1 MSVYVVFFGGWKASK
16 IEMELWLASAKNVC
30 GADVEYDAFPYPDGA
45 GYRDTNAV
53 DGFSKQ
59 FDGAIKKIKDSGAA
73 TTYIVGHSS
82 GCAIANELNSRL
94 KGDQSHITLVD
105 LDGFA
110 PSPDQI
116 KKSTLQV
123 WSAEGAK
130 GGKSLHHDD
139 WGPYSSQLQVYTA
152 ASATNK
158 WSLHFS
164 LVNTAATDAIK
175 SSSDEDLKKGYAGCI
190 ANLCWLR

>member
-1 MSVYVVFFGGWKASK
+1 VAGERQKS
-16 IEMELWLASAKNVC
+16 VC
-30 GADVEYDAFPYPDGA
+30 GGDVEYDAFPYPEGA
-45 GYRDTNAV
+45 GSRDTDAV
-53 DGFSKQ
+53 NGFKKY
-59 FDGAIKKIKDSGAA
+59 DEVMKKIKHTGAA
-73 TTYIVGHSS
+73 MTYIVGHSS
-82 GCAIANELNSRL
+82 GCAIANEVNSRL
-94 KGDQSHITLVD
+94 GGDHQNVTLVD

-110 PSPDQI
+110 PSPGQI
-116 KKSTLQV
+116 NKSSLQV

-139 WGPYSSQLQVYTA
+139 WGRYSSQLQVNTA

-164 LVNTAATDAIK
+164 LVSTAATDAIK
-175 SSSDEDLKKGYAGCI
+175 SSPDEDLKKGYAGCI

>member
-1 MSVYVVFFGGWKASK
+1 MRCSALTNKLVVGV
-16 IEMELWLASAKNVC
+16 I
-30 GADVEYDAFPYPDGA
+30 
-45 GYRDTNAV
+45 
-53 DGFSKQ
+53 
-59 FDGAIKKIKDSGAA
+59 
-73 TTYIVGHSS
+73 
-82 GCAIANELNSRL
+82 GCAIANKLNSRIE
-94 KGDQSHITLVD
+94 GDHSHITLVD

-116 KKSTLQV
+116 KKLSLQA
-123 WSAEGAK
+123 WCAEGAK

-175 SSSDEDLKKGYAGCI
+175 SGSDGHDWIHSSSEVRICGRA
-190 ANLCWLR
+190 

>member
-16 IEMELWLASAKNVC
+16 IQMELWLASAKTIC
-30 GADVEYDAFPYPDGA
+30 GSDVEYDAFPYPDGA
-45 GYRDTNAV
+45 GSGDKAAV
-53 DGFSKQ
+53 NNFKQ
-59 FDGAIKKIKDSGAA
+59 FDAAIKKIEGSAA
-73 TTYIVGHSS
+73 DTVYIVGHSS

-94 KGDQSHITLVD
+94 KGDHGRITLID

-110 PSPDQI
+110 PSRDQI
-116 KKSTLQV
+116 KGSTHQV

-130 GGKSLHHDD
+130 GGQSLHHDD
-139 WGPYSSQLQVYTA
+139 WGVYQSQLQVYTA
-152 ASATNK
+152 ASASNI

-190 ANLCWLR
+190 ANLCWLK

>member
-94 KGDQSHITLVD
+94 KGDHSHITLVD

-116 KKSTLQV
+116 NQRTTGRRDQAPRRAV
-123 WSAEGAK
+123 SARTRVGAF
-130 GGKSLHHDD
+130 SCEDSHHPR
-139 WGPYSSQLQVYTA
+139 GER
-152 ASATNK
+152 
-158 WSLHFS
+158 F
-164 LVNTAATDAIK
+164 
-175 SSSDEDLKKGYAGCI
+175 
-190 ANLCWLR
+190 

>member
-30 GADVEYDAFPYPDGA
+30 GTDVEYDAFPYPDGA

-59 FDGAIKKIKDSGAA
+59 FDGAINKI
-73 TTYIVGHSS
+73 GHSS

-94 KGDQSHITLVD
+94 KGDHSHITLVD

-116 KKSTLQV
+116 KKSSLQV

-130 GGKSLHHDD
+130 GGANHHDD
-139 WGPYSSQLQVYTA
+139 WGPYSSQLQGAYT

-158 WSLHFS
+158 VVASFLPGQLRRDRRHQK
-164 LVNTAATDAIK
+164 V
-175 SSSDEDLKKGYAGCI
+175 SSDEDLKEATPGASRTCVGSD
-190 ANLCWLR
+190 RF

>member
-16 IEMELWLASAKNVC
+16 IQMEQWVSSAKNIC
-30 GADVEYDAFPYPDGA
+30 GGDVGYDAFPYPDGA
-45 GYRDTNAV
+45 GSGETAAV
-53 DGFSKQ
+53 SGFKKY
-59 FDGAIKKIKDSGAA
+59 AEVTKKIRDSGAA
-73 TTYIVGHSS
+73 MTYIVGHSS
-82 GCAIANELNSRL
+82 GCAIANEVNSRIE
-94 KGDQSHITLVD
+94 GDHSNLTLVD

-110 PSPDQI
+110 PSPDQV
-116 KKSTLQV
+116 KNSSLQV

-139 WGPYSSQLQVYTA
+139 WGTYSSQLQVYTA

-175 SSSDEDLKKGYAGCI
+175 SSSDEDLEKGYAGCI

>member
-16 IEMELWLASAKNVC
+16 IEMGLWLASANSIC
-30 GADVEYDAFPYPDGA
+30 GGDVAYDAFPYPDGA
-45 GYRDTNAV
+45 GSGDTAAV
-53 DGFSKQ
+53 NSFKQ
-59 FDGAIKKIKDSGAA
+59 FDEAIKKVEGSSAETI
-73 TTYIVGHSS
+73 YIVGHSS
-82 GCAIANELNSRL
+82 GCAIANELNSRIT
-94 KGDQSHITLVD
+94 GDHKKITLVA

-110 PSPDQI
+110 PSPGQI
-116 KKSTLQV
+116 KKSSLQV

-130 GGKSLHHDD
+130 GGQSLHHDD
-139 WGPYSSQLQVYTA
+139 WGRLQSQLHVYTA

-175 SSSDEDLKKGYAGCI
+175 SSSDDDLKKGYAGCI

>member
-1 MSVYVVFFGGWKASK
+1 MKIYVVFIGGFQSSK
-16 IEMELWLASAKNVC
+16 TDMQLWLTSATTQRGDVDFDAYPFPAIRH
-30 GADVEYDAFPYPDGA
+30 ADAKSAVA
-45 GYRDTNAV
+45 GFED
-53 DGFSKQ
+53 Q
-59 FDGAIKKIKDSGAA
+59 FDDIIKKIEGSDADRIF
-73 TTYIVGHSS
+73 IVGHSS
-82 GCAIANELNSRL
+82 GCAIANELNSRIT
-94 KGDQSHITLVD
+94 GDHKNITLVD

-110 PSPDQI
+110 PSPGQV
-116 KKSTLQV
+116 KKSSLQV

-130 GGKSLHHDD
+130 GGQSLHHDD
-139 WGPYSSQLQVYTA
+139 WGRLQSQLQVYTA

-175 SSSDEDLKKGYAGCI
+175 SSSDDDLKKGYAGCI

>member
-1 MSVYVVFFGGWKASK
+1 MSVYVVFFGGFKASK
-16 IEMELWLASAKNVC
+16 IDMELWLASANSIC
-30 GADVEYDAFPYPDGA
+30 GGDVVYDAFPYPDGA
-45 GYRDTNAV
+45 RSGDTAAV
-53 DGFSKQ
+53 NGFKQ
-59 FDGAIKKIKDSGAA
+59 FDTAIKKVEGSSADTI
-73 TTYIVGHSS
+73 YIVGHSS
-82 GCAIANELNSRL
+82 GCAIANELNSRI
-94 KGDQSHITLVD
+94 KGDHSRITLVD

-110 PSPDQI
+110 PSVDQI
-116 KKSTLQV
+116 RKSSHQV

-139 WGPYSSQLQVYTA
+139 WGRFQGQLQVYTA
-152 ASATNK
+152 SSATNI

-164 LVNTAATDAIK
+164 LVNTAATNAIK

>member
-16 IEMELWLASAKNVC
+16 IEMELWLASAKTVC
-30 GADVEYDAFPYPDGA
+30 GSDVEYDAFPYPSGA
-45 GYRDTNAV
+45 GSGDTAAV
-53 DGFSKQ
+53 NGFKQ
-59 FDGAIKKIKDSGAA
+59 FDAAIKKIEDSGAD
-73 TTYIVGHSS
+73 TIYIVGHSS
-82 GCAIANELNSRL
+82 GCAIANELNSRI
-94 KGDQSHITLVD
+94 KGDHSHITLVD

-110 PSPDQI
+110 PSAGQI
-116 KKSTLQV
+116 KKSTHEV

>member
-1 MSVYVVFFGGWKASK
+1 MSVYVVFFGGWKATK
-16 IEMELWLASAKNVC
+16 IQMGLWLASAKTIC
-30 GADVEYDAFPYPDGA
+30 GSDVEYDAFAYPDGA
-45 GYRDTNAV
+45 GYKDTDAV
-53 DGFSKQ
+53 NNFTK
-59 FDGAIKKIKDSGAA
+59 FDEAIEKIEKSGAD
-73 TTYIVGHSS
+73 TKYIVGHSS

-94 KGDQSHITLVD
+94 KGDHSHIMLVD

-116 KKSTLQV
+116 KKSNLQV

-130 GGKSLHHDD
+130 GGQSLHHDD
-139 WGPYSSQLQVYTA
+139 WGSLQSQLQVYTA
-152 ASATNK
+152 ASATNI

-164 LVNTAATDAIK
+164 LVNTAVTDSIK

-190 ANLCWLR
+190 ANLCWLK

>member
-59 FDGAIKKIKDSGAA
+59 FDGAIKKIEDSGAA

-94 KGDQSHITLVD
+94 KGDHSHITLVD

-116 KKSTLQV
+116 KKSSLQV

>member
-16 IEMELWLASAKNVC
+16 IEMGLWLASARNIC
-30 GADVEYDAFPYPDGA
+30 GEDVEYDAFPYPEGA
-45 GYRDTNAV
+45 GSSDTSAV
-53 DGFSKQ
+53 SRFRQ
-59 FDGAIKKIKDSGAA
+59 FDAVIKKVTESGAD
-73 TTYIVGHSS
+73 TIYIVGHSS
-82 GCAIANELNSRL
+82 GCAIANEANSRI
-94 KGDQSHITLVD
+94 KGDHSHITLVD

-110 PSPDQI
+110 PSADQI
-116 KKSTLQV
+116 KKSSLQV

-139 WGPYSSQLQVYTA
+139 WGPYTGQLQVYTA

-190 ANLCWLR
+190 ANLCWLS

>member
-16 IEMELWLASAKNVC
+16 IEMGLWLASANNIC
-30 GADVEYDAFPYPDGA
+30 GGDVVYDAYPYPHGA
-45 GYRDTNAV
+45 GSGDTAAV
-53 DGFSKQ
+53 NNFKQ
-59 FDGAIKKIKDSGAA
+59 FDEAIKKIEGCGAD
-73 TTYIVGHSS
+73 TIYIVGHSS
-82 GCAIANELNSRL
+82 GCAIANELNSRI
-94 KGDQSHITLVD
+94 KGDHKNITLVA

-110 PSPDQI
+110 PSVAQV
-116 KKSTLQV
+116 KNSSLQV

-130 GGKSLHHDD
+130 GGQSLHHDD
-139 WGPYSSQLQVYTA
+139 WGRLQSQLHVYTA
-152 ASATNK
+152 ASATNI

-175 SSSDEDLKKGYAGCI
+175 SSSDDDLKKGYAGCI

>member
-30 GADVEYDAFPYPDGA
+30 GMDVEYDAFPYPDGA

-59 FDGAIKKIKDSGAA
+59 FDGAIKKI
-73 TTYIVGHSS
+73 GHSS

-94 KGDQSHITLVD
+94 KGDHSHITLVD

-116 KKSTLQV
+116 KKSSLQV

>member
-1 MSVYVVFFGGWKASK
+1 MSVYVVFFGGWKGSK

-94 KGDQSHITLVD
+94 KGDHSHITLVD

-116 KKSTLQV
+116 KKSSLQV

>member
-1 MSVYVVFFGGWKASK
+1 MSVYVAFFGGWKAST
-16 IEMELWLASAKNVC
+16 IEMGLWLASAKNIC
-30 GADVEYDAFPYPDGA
+30 GDDVEYDAYPYPHGA
-45 GYRDTNAV
+45 GSGDTAAV
-53 DGFSKQ
+53 NNFKQ
-59 FDGAIKKIKDSGAA
+59 FDEAIKKVEGSGAE
-73 TTYIVGHSS
+73 TIYIVGHSS
-82 GCAIANELNSRL
+82 GCAIANELNSRI
-94 KGDQSHITLVD
+94 KGDHKNITLVD

-110 PSPDQI
+110 PSPGQV
-116 KKSTLQV
+116 KKSSLQV

-130 GGKSLHHDD
+130 GGQSLHHDD
-139 WGPYSSQLQVYTA
+139 WGRVQSQLQVYTA

>member
-45 GYRDTNAV
+45 GYSDKNAV

-59 FDGAIKKIKDSGAA
+59 FDVAIKKIEDSGAD
-73 TTYIVGHSS
+73 TIYIVGHSS

-94 KGDQSHITLVD
+94 KGDHSHITLVD

-116 KKSTLQV
+116 KKSSLQV

>member
-1 MSVYVVFFGGWKASK
+1 MKIYVVFIGGFQSDQTA
-16 IEMELWLASAKNVC
+16 IDQWLASAKNQRK
-30 GADVEYDAFPYPDGA
+30 DVVFDTYPFPNIKDSDRISSVA
-45 GYRDTNAV
+45 GFED
-53 DGFSKQ
+53 Q
-59 FDGAIKKIKDSGAA
+59 FDEVIKKIQGSGADKIF
-73 TTYIVGHSS
+73 IVGHSS
-82 GCAIANELNSRL
+82 GCAIADEVNFRL
-94 KGDQSHITLVD
+94 GGDRKNVTLVD

-110 PSPDQI
+110 PHHDQI
-116 KKSTLQV
+116 KKSSLQV

-139 WGPYSSQLQVYTA
+139 WGPYSGQLQVYTA

-190 ANLCWLR
+190 ANLCWLG

>member
-16 IEMELWLASAKNVC
+16 IEMGLWLASAKNVC

-45 GYRDTNAV
+45 GYDDTDAV
-53 DGFSKQ
+53 NGFKQ
-59 FDGAIKKIKDSGAA
+59 FDAAIKKIEDSGAD
-73 TTYIVGHSS
+73 TIYIVGHSS
-82 GCAIANELNSRL
+82 GCAIANEVNSRI
-94 KGDQSHITLVD
+94 KGDHSHITLVD

-110 PSPDQI
+110 PHHDQI
-116 KKSTLQV
+116 KKSSLQV

-139 WGPYSSQLQVYTA
+139 WGPYSGQLQVYTA

-175 SSSDEDLKKGYAGCI
+175 SSSEEDLKKGYAGCI